1 MGTTRTLADGEAFV
15 QGRSKDNAAAL
26 VTAAA
31 ELGLKGSVKTT
42 YDGYLAPV
50 EVVEAA
56 GLGSST
62 ESSTPENPADHSDA
76 PPVKPESSD
85 DQDVD
90 PEVLAQLEAEK
101 AAAAAA
107 ESGTSEE
114 ESDQTD
120 HGDEVDPFD
129 PTASTVAEVKAY
141 LDGADDV
148 ERARVIDA
156 EKASAKPRT
165 GVLELAAIP
174 EGAK

>member
-62 ESSTPENPADHSDA
+62 ESSTPENPADHSDE
-76 PPVKPESSD
+76 PPVKTDGESETPE
-85 DQDVD
+85 
-90 PEVLAQLEAEK
+90 
-101 AAAAAA
+101 
-107 ESGTSEE
+107 EE

-120 HGDEVDPFD
+120 HGDEVVPFD

-141 LDGADDV
+141 LDGTDDDV

-165 GVLELAAIP
+165 GVLELAATP

>member
-62 ESSTPENPADHSDA
+62 ESSTPENPADHSDE
-76 PPVKPESSD
+76 PPVKPD
-85 DQDVD
+85 G
-90 PEVLAQLEAEK
+90 
-101 AAAAAA
+101 
-107 ESGTSEE
+107 ESGTESETPEEE

-120 HGDEVDPFD
+120 HGDEVVPFD

-141 LDGADDV
+141 LDGTDDDV

-165 GVLELAAIP
+165 GVLELAATP

>member
-62 ESSTPENPADHSDA
+62 ESSTPENPADHSDE
-76 PPVKPESSD
+76 PPVKTD
-85 DQDVD
+85 G
-90 PEVLAQLEAEK
+90 
-101 AAAAAA
+101 
-107 ESGTSEE
+107 ESGTESETPEEEE

-120 HGDEVDPFD
+120 HGDEVVPFD

-141 LDGADDV
+141 LDGTDDDV

-165 GVLELAAIP
+165 GVLELAATP